1 VLFFI
6 NLPTENCN
14 HVVGK
19 NKLLKI
25 PGENGSEDV
34 GQKQRAKT
42 RGKDKGQRQGAKTR
56 GKDKG
61 QRQGAKTRGRDKGQ
75 TVGQPCSNRYS

>member
-6 NLPTENCN
+6 NLPTKNYN
-14 HVVGK
+14 HVIGK
-19 NKLLKI
+19 NKLPKI
-25 PGENGSEDV
+25 PGENRSKDV
-34 GQKQRAKT
+34 RQK
-42 RGKDKGQRQGAKTR
+42 QGAKTR

-75 TVGQPCSNRYS
+75 TIDQPCFNRYSLALA